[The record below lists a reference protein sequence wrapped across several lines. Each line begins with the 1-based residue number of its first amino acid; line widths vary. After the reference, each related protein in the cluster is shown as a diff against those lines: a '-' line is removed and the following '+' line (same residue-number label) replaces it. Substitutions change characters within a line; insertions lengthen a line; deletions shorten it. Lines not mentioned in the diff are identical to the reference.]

1 MLMARRKS
9 KLNSEECK
17 QAIATFFRKQK
28 KFKQIQTRFGEIK
41 ADFYND
47 MEDYFRCNGID
58 GKLTVDCDNDFN
70 EVDEGGKSFVIT
82 RVQNSRVEFNPDKL
96 EKVLGK
102 ELSQNVIQ
110 KHYEIVDMNGLVT
123 YLKECGID
131 PKVFKSFISIRKTVN
146 VKELDRLEE
155 LGKITAE
162 QLKGCYTIKSQSP
175 YFTVNI
181 GKGQE
186 NDWK

>member
-1 MLMARRKS
+1 MARRKS

-17 QAIATFFRKQK
+17 QSIVNFFQKQK
-28 KFKQIQTRFGEIK
+28 RFKEIQTRFCEIK

-47 MEDYFRCNGID
+47 MEDYFKCNGISD
-58 GKLTVDCDNDFN
+58 GKLTIECDDFA
-70 EVDEGGKSFVIT
+70 DAGKFVVT
-82 RVQNSRVEFNPDKL
+82 RIQSSRVEFNPDKL

-102 ELSQNVIQ
+102 ELSRDVIQ

-131 PKVFKSFISIRKTVN
+131 PKVFKSFISVRKTVN
-146 VKELDRLEE
+146 TKELDRLEE

-162 QLKGCYTIKSQSP
+162 QIKGCYTVKSQSP
-175 YFTVNI
+175 YFTVNV
-181 GKGQE
+181 GKGQD
-186 NDWK
+186 ND

>member
-1 MLMARRKS
+1 MARRKS

-17 QAIATFFRKQK
+17 QSIVNFFHKQK
-28 KFKQIQTRFGEIK
+28 RFKQIQTRFCEIK

-47 MEDYFRCNGID
+47 MEDYFKYNNVD
-58 GKLTVDCDNDFN
+58 GKLTIECDELAD
-70 EVDEGGKSFVIT
+70 VQSFVVT
-82 RVQNSRVEFNPDKL
+82 RIQSSRVEFNPDKL

-102 ELSQNVIQ
+102 ELSRDVIQ

-131 PKVFKSFISIRKTVN
+131 PKVFKSFISVRKTVN
-146 VKELDRLEE
+146 TKELDRLEE

-162 QLKGCYTIKSQSP
+162 QIKGCYTVKSQSP

-181 GKGQE
+181 GKGQD
-186 NDWK
+186 ND